1 MCCGQKTEDRLQN
14 SEVGMR
20 KSEDRN
26 LKSEVGMRNAEK
38 KTESEVRSQELKHSV
53 DHTDF
58 RIKRAEIGRWN
69 VKVGMRKESGN
80 G

>member
-26 LKSEVGMRNAEK
+26 LKSEVGMRK
-38 KTESEVRSQELKHSV
+38 KNEIGSQEPG
-53 DHTDF
+53 
-58 RIKRAEIGRWN
+58 IKA
-69 VKVGMRKESGN
+69 
-80 G
+80 